1 MARFAACLAPTPERS
16 AGHLAAMGAA
26 VRHEVGGGG
35 AAGGGAVRTPH
46 LALVTDEPGYAA
58 GPFAAY
64 GRTAVGEVT
73 LHNRPDLLEALTVA
87 GDPAPPGCPDGELLL
102 RCWVRIGA
110 AGIRAAEGMFALAVH
125 EPAEGGGGGPGE
137 LVLIR
142 DHMGARTLF
151 YARADDT
158 WAAATSLRAL
168 RRWPALVAAG
178 GTGLDL
184 AAVRSFL
191 TFAYLPGEETLLRGV
206 REVLPGRCLR
216 LAADGTV
223 TETHYWEPEER
234 LEAQLEGR
242 LEERLEERLPGGGD
256 ADASP
261 APYVLRLRELLEEAT
276 AMRLPPGEDVG
287 VLLSGGVDSSLVTA
301 LAAKLHDHPVH
312 TYSIS
317 FGGELPNELGYS
329 GLVATHCR
337 TRHRILTVSGAAV
350 AARLAE
356 AAALLDSPVGDPL
369 TVPNLMLAEAVAGDG
384 LRVVLNGEG
393 GDPVFGG
400 PKNLPML
407 VQEMHRRRDD
417 LPGGIPYGASEHE
430 DIRATAYLRSY
441 RKCFT
446 DLPDLLTPEALHALA
461 PLPAPQRHVTPYLR
475 PEARDGRMDHLLNQL
490 LHCNLRT
497 KGAHHI
503 LTKVER
509 LTASQSVQGRSPLF
523 DRRVV
528 DHAFA
533 TPPRWKLNGATE
545 KWVLKEAVRD
555 LLPDTVVD
563 RPKSGMRVPVQ
574 QWLGGP
580 LRELA
585 DDLLLGREARA
596 RGLFRPD
603 TVRAWLRG
611 EGALLPRQGGKLWL
625 VLTLELW
632 LRAYDIS

>member
-1 MARFAACLAPTPERS
+1 MARFSACLAADPER
-16 AGHLAAMGAA
+16 ARDQLAATGAS
-26 VRHEVGGGG
+26 VRPDGP
-35 AAGGGAVRTPH
+35 A
-46 LALVTDEPGYAA
+46 LALIEDEPGHAT
-58 GPFAAY
+58 GPFTAY

-73 LHNRPDLLEALTVA
+73 LHNRPELLAALA
-87 GDPAPPGCPDGELLL
+87 GAGAPAPPDCPDGELLL
-102 RCWVRIGA
+102 RCWARLGP
-110 AGIRAAEGMFALAVH
+110 AGIRAAEGMFVLAVR
-125 EPAEGGGGGPGE
+125 ENDE

-151 YARADDT
+151 YARAEGC
-158 WAAATSLRAL
+158 WAASTSLRAL
-168 RRWPALVAAG
+168 RRWPAL
-178 GTGLDL
+178 GTGLEL

-216 LAADGTV
+216 LSVDGAV
-223 TETHYWEPEER
+223 AEEHYWEPEER
-234 LEAQLEGR
+234 IE
-242 LEERLEERLPGGGD
+242 D
-256 ADASP
+256 AG
-261 APYVLRLRELLEEAT
+261 APPETYALRLRGLLEEAT
-276 AMRLPPGEDVG
+276 ARRLPAAEAVG

-301 LAAKLHDHPVH
+301 LAAKLHAHPVH

-317 FGGELPNELGYS
+317 FGDELPNELGYS
-329 GLVATHCR
+329 GLVATHCH
-337 TRHRILTVSGAAV
+337 TRHRVLTVSGAAV

-407 VQEMHRRRDD
+407 VQEMHRDD
-417 LPGGIPYGASEHE
+417 VAGGDADDARE
-430 DIRATAYLRSY
+430 TAYLRSY

-446 DLPDLLTPEALHALA
+446 DLPELLTAEALDALA
-461 PLPAPQRHVTPYLR
+461 TAPRPQRFVTPYLR
-475 PEARDGRMDHLLNQL
+475 PGARDGRMDHLLNQL

-509 LTASQSVQGRSPLF
+509 LTASRSIQGRSPLF

-533 TPPRWKLNGATE
+533 TPPRWKLNGAVE

-555 LLPDTVVD
+555 LLPGTVVD

-585 DDLLLGREARA
+585 GDLLLGREARA
-596 RGLFRPD
+596 RGLFRQD
-603 TVRAWLRG
+603 TVRSWMRG

-632 LRAYDIS
+632 LRAYDVS

>member
-1 MARFAACLAPTPERS
+1 MARFCACLAATPER
-16 AGHLAAMGAA
+16 AAEHLAAMGAA
-26 VRHEVGGGG
+26 VDAGAPG
-35 AAGGGAVRTPH
+35 AALVR
-46 LALVTDEPGYAA
+46 DEPGHAT
-58 GPFAAY
+58 GPFTAY

-73 LHNRPDLLEALTVA
+73 LHNRPELFAALA
-87 GDPAPPGCPDGELLL
+87 GAGAPAPPDCPDGELLL
-102 RCWVRIGA
+102 RCWVRLGA

-125 EPAEGGGGGPGE
+125 ETGE

-151 YARADDT
+151 YARADGC
-158 WAAATSLRAL
+158 WAASTSLRAL
-168 RRWPALVAAG
+168 RRWPAL
-178 GTGLDL
+178 GTGLEL

-216 LAADGTV
+216 LAADGAV
-223 TETHYWEPEER
+223 TEEHYWEPQELIEDD
-234 LEAQLEGR
+234 G
-242 LEERLEERLPGGGD
+242 
-256 ADASP
+256 
-261 APYVLRLRELLEEAT
+261 APPESYALRLRALLEEAT
-276 AMRLPPGEDVG
+276 ARRLPEAEAVG

-301 LAAKLHDHPVH
+301 LAAKLHAHPVH

-317 FGGELPNELGYS
+317 FGDELPHELGYS
-329 GLVATHCR
+329 GLVAQHCH
-337 TRHRILTVSGAAV
+337 TRHRVLTVSGEAV

-384 LRVVLNGEG
+384 PRVVLNGEG

-407 VQEMHRRRDD
+407 VYEMHRGEVA
-417 LPGGIPYGASEHE
+417 GGDAE
-430 DIRATAYLRSY
+430 DARETAYLRSY

-446 DLPDLLTPEALHALA
+446 DLPELLTADALDALA
-461 PLPAPQRHVTPYLR
+461 TAPAPERFVAPYLS
-475 PEARDGRMDHLLNQL
+475 PAPRDGRMDQLLNQL

-509 LTASQSVQGRSPLF
+509 LTASQGIQGRAPLF

-533 TPPRWKLNGATE
+533 TPPRWKLNGAVE

-585 DDLLLGREARA
+585 GDLLLGREARA

-603 TVRAWLRG
+603 TVRAWMRG
-611 EGALLPRQGGKLWL
+611 EGTLLPRQGGKLWL

-632 LRAYDIS
+632 LRAYDVS

>member
-1 MARFAACLAPTPERS
+1 MARFS
-16 AGHLAAMGAA
+16 AFLAADPRHARDQLRATGASVHPEGPA
-26 VRHEVGGGG
+26 
-35 AAGGGAVRTPH
+35 
-46 LALVTDEPGYAA
+46 LALVEDEPGHAT
-58 GPFAAY
+58 GPFTAY

-73 LHNRPDLLEALTVA
+73 LHNRPELLAALAAA
-87 GDPAPPGCPDGELLL
+87 GAPAPPDCPDGELLL
-102 RCWVRIGA
+102 RCWARLGTD
-110 AGIRAAEGMFALAVH
+110 GIRAAEGMFALAVH
-125 EPAEGGGGGPGE
+125 EDAG

-142 DHMGARTLF
+142 DHVGARTLF
-151 YARADDT
+151 YARAADC
-158 WAAATSLRAL
+158 WAASTSLRAL
-168 RRWPALVAAG
+168 RRWPALD
-178 GTGLDL
+178 TGLEL

-216 LAADGTV
+216 LAADGTL
-223 TETHYWEPEER
+223 TEEHYWEPRELIEDDGAPPER
-234 LEAQLEGR
+234 YA
-242 LEERLEERLPGGGD
+242 
-256 ADASP
+256 
-261 APYVLRLRELLEEAT
+261 LRLRELLEEAT
-276 AMRLPPGEDVG
+276 ARRLPEAAAVG

-301 LAAKLHDHPVH
+301 LAAKLHAHPVH

-317 FGGELPNELGYS
+317 FGDELPNELGYS
-329 GLVATHCR
+329 GLVAAHCH
-337 TRHRILTVSGAAV
+337 TRHRVLTVSGTAV

-384 LRVVLNGEG
+384 LEVVLNGEG

-407 VQEMHRRRDD
+407 VHEMHRGDVAGATGD
-417 LPGGIPYGASEHE
+417 PGRAS
-430 DIRATAYLRSY
+430 RTTTYLRSY
-441 RKCFT
+441 RKCYT
-446 DLPDLLTPEALHALA
+446 DLPDLLTADALDALA
-461 PLPAPQRHVTPYLR
+461 GAPAPERFVAPYLT
-475 PEARDGRMDHLLNQL
+475 PAAREGRMDHLLNQL

-509 LTASQSVQGRSPLF
+509 LTASQGLQGRAPLF

-533 TPPRWKLNGATE
+533 TPPRWKLNGAVE

-555 LLPDTVVD
+555 LLPGTVVD

-585 DDLLLGREARA
+585 GDLLLGREARA

-603 TVRAWLRG
+603 TVRAWMRG

-632 LRAYDIS
+632 LRAYDIR

>member
-1 MARFAACLAPTPERS
+1 MARFAVCLAPTAERS
-16 AGHLAAMGAA
+16 RAHLASMGAA
-26 VRHEVGGGG
+26 VRPG
-35 AAGGGAVRTPH
+35 AGAGR
-46 LALVTDEPGYAA
+46 LALVEDEPGYAE
-58 GPFAAY
+58 GPFTAC
-64 GRTAVGEVT
+64 GRTAVGEVI
-73 LHNRPDLLEALTVA
+73 LHNRPQLLAALAAA
-87 GDPAPPGCPDGELLL
+87 GAPAPPGCPDGELLL
-102 RCWVRIGA
+102 RCWVRLGA

-125 EPAEGGGGGPGE
+125 EPGDSPADPGE
-137 LVLIR
+137 LTLIR

-151 YARADDT
+151 YARTQDS

-168 RRWPALVAAG
+168 RRWPALS
-178 GTGLDL
+178 TGLEL

-223 TETHYWEPEER
+223 TEEHYWEPCER
-234 LEAQLEGR
+234 LRET
-242 LEERLEERLPGGGD
+242 
-256 ADASP
+256 DASP
-261 APYVLRLRELLEEAT
+261 TPYVLRLRELLEEAT
-276 AMRLPPGEDVG
+276 AMRLPAGEAVG

-317 FGGELPNELGYS
+317 FGAELPNELGYS
-329 GLVATHCR
+329 GLVAAHCR
-337 TRHRILTVSGAAV
+337 TRHRILTVSGEAV
-350 AARLAE
+350 AARLAD

-384 LRVVLNGEG
+384 PRVVLNGEG

-407 VQEMHRRRDD
+407 VQEMHRDE
-417 LPGGIPYGASEHE
+417 LYGPGGASPHGPAE
-430 DIRATAYLRSY
+430 DARASAYLRSY

-446 DLPDLLTPEALHALA
+446 DLPDLLTPEALEALT
-461 PLPAPQRHVTPYLR
+461 PLPAPQRFVTPYLR
-475 PEARDGRMDHLLNQL
+475 PAARDGRMDHLLNQL

-509 LTASQSVQGRSPLF
+509 LTASQSVQGRAPLF

-533 TPPRWKLNGATE
+533 TPPRWKLNGAVE

-555 LLPDTVVD
+555 LLPGTVVD

-585 DDLLLGREARA
+585 GDLLLGREARD
-596 RGLFRPD
+596 RGLFRED
-603 TVRAWLRG
+603 TVRAWMRG

-632 LRAYDIS
+632 LRAYDVG

>member
-1 MARFAACLAPTPERS
+1 MARFVACLAPTPERS

-26 VRHEVGGGG
+26 VRYG
-35 AAGGGAVRTPH
+35 AGAGGGAVRTPH
-46 LALVTDEPGYAA
+46 LALVTDEPGYAT

-102 RCWVRIGA
+102 RCWVRLGA

-125 EPAEGGGGGPGE
+125 EHAEGGGPDE

-158 WAAATSLRAL
+158 WTAATSLRAL

-234 LEAQLEGR
+234 LKA
-242 LEERLEERLPGGGD
+242 GGD
-256 ADASP
+256 GAASP

-317 FGGELPNELGYS
+317 FGDELPNELGYS
-329 GLVATHCR
+329 GLVAAHCR
-337 TRHRILTVSGAAV
+337 TRHRILTVSGDAV

-407 VQEMHRRRDD
+407 VQEMHRRRGD
-417 LPGGIPYGASEHE
+417 LPDDGYGDGYGHG
-430 DIRATAYLRSY
+430 DDVRATAYLRSY
-441 RKCFT
+441 RKCFA
-446 DLPDLLTPEALHALA
+446 DLPDLLTPEALHALTG
-461 PLPAPQRHVTPYLR
+461 LPAPQRFVTPYLR

-545 KWVLKEAVRD
+545 KWVLKESVRD